1 MISLLRA
8 DVIYLIKENPG
19 NHGWF
24 DDTTYTERMVYCTVR
39 SVGMTEY
46 YRAHAQGLEPSVVFD
61 LADMADYD
69 DERILRWGAKYYRVV
84 RTYVDGLSI
93 ELTCEEI
100 APVATTEEA
109 TTSGSANT

>member
-1 MISLLRA
+1 MLRA

-24 DDTTYTERMVYCTVR
+24 DSPTYTEKMVYCTVR

-61 LADMADYD
+61 LADEADYD
-69 DERILRWGAKYYRVV
+69 DERILRWGTKYYRIV

-100 APVATTEEA
+100 APIVATTEEA
-109 TTSGSANT
+109 TTSGTANT